1 VGRELRGCGGLGG
14 SPGSAGLHTPLA
26 PLPPILYHPDA
37 TDRRSARRSGIPA
50 RTAVDE
56 IPRPKPDSGTNGEER
71 PEAPIPFP
79 DGDTALRK
87 AERIYLELRSLF
99 LDAIKERLS
108 VPSGRPL
115 KVNLP
120 IEVRAFHDRD
130 ASGEAPERA
139 FAEGLLASIHRLVD
153 EEVARRAP
161 FPQGRVQCYWCGSFE
176 CPHAVPEG
184 PKAIFAGYGPTGLPV
199 WMDLSTYALER
210 HDPRIDDLYKDPP
223 IPIAIVQ
230 AGKDLVSAQL
240 PVYGKGSEVY
250 RILGQ
255 VAVGFLSL
263 RCGPRGERSPVAL
276 TLQAI
281 EVARNRGRV
290 HLNVLGRLPDGT
302 DLWRV
307 LEEESDSRL
316 ADALRAARARLAES
330 CLRARRRREPLER
343 EALSALWRLA
353 RNLDRIFRQKVRRTK
368 HAQDRHQDR
377 ERPAAV
383 ALRDAISARPDEI
396 FRDVLSS
403 TWVVL
408 GPRSRVHIFN
418 DAGHHITSVR
428 YPGETVRRRTTQGKW
443 RVAAPESVRGFREAV
458 ERSADADR

>member
-1 VGRELRGCGGLGG
+1 MDEIR
-14 SPGSAGLHTPLA
+14 SPKPGSSPNGEGR
-26 PLPPILYHPDA
+26 PDA
-37 TDRRSARRSGIPA
+37 PSPA
-50 RTAVDE
+50 
-56 IPRPKPDSGTNGEER
+56 
-71 PEAPIPFP
+71 PE
-79 DGDTALRK
+79 DGGDTALRK
-87 AERIYLELRSLF
+87 AERIYLELRSLL
-99 LDAIKERLS
+99 LDALKERLS

-130 ASGEAPERA
+130 ASGEAPERT
-139 FAEGLLASIHRLVD
+139 FAEGLLASIRHLVD

-184 PKAIFAGYGPTGLPV
+184 PKTVFAGYGPTGLPV
-199 WMDLSTYALER
+199 WMDLATLALER

-230 AGKDLVSAQL
+230 AGKELVSAQL
-240 PVYGKGSEVY
+240 QVYGKGSEVY

-255 VAVGFLSL
+255 VTVGFLSL
-263 RCGPRGERSPVAL
+263 RFGPRGERSPVAL

-281 EVARNRGRV
+281 EVARGRGRV
-290 HLNVLGRLPDGT
+290 HLNVLGRFPDGT

-307 LEEESDSRL
+307 LEEEPDSRL
-316 ADALRAARARLAES
+316 ADALRAARARLAETG
-330 CLRARRRREPLER
+330 LRARRRREPLER
-343 EALSALWRLA
+343 EAMSALWRLA

-368 HAQDRHQDR
+368 HAQDRHLDR

-383 ALRDAISARPDEI
+383 ALRDAISARSDAI
-396 FRDVLSS
+396 YRDVLSS

-418 DAGHHITSVR
+418 DAGQHITSVT
-428 YPGETVRRRTTQGKW
+428 YPGETVRRRTSQGKW
-443 RVAAPESVRGFREAV
+443 RVAAPESVRGFREALA
-458 ERSADADR
+458 RSSSGT